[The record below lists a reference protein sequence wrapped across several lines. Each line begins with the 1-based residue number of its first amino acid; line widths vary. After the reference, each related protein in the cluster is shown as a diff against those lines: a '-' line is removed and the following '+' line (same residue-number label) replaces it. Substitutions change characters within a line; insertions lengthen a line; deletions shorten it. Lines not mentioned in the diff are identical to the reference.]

1 MENTVEGGESF
12 WADSFAAIKTM
23 SEQRPDLLEVLKSVP
38 VTYRYSPPGSGVL
51 QLTHHPIVRMSGKD
65 IWQTVD
71 HLWSLDTAQF
81 TQDED
86 LETRRRWWE
95 AFLYYREL
103 VENQDSWFMK
113 RLNGGEFVIT
123 DNWRVYHARREFE
136 MTAPDQERIVSTSYM
151 DWNSMAN
158 RVLSPQKGD
167 YIFLEI
173 DQH

>member
-1 MENTVEGGESF
+1 MGSI
-12 WADSFAAIKTM
+12 S
-23 SEQRPDLLEVLKSVP
+23 VL
-38 VTYRYSPPGSGVL
+38 
-51 QLTHHPIVRMSGKD
+51 
-65 IWQTVD
+65 
-71 HLWSLDTAQF
+71 
-81 TQDED
+81 
-86 LETRRRWWE
+86 
-95 AFLYYREL
+95 YREL

-136 MTAPDQERIVSTSYM
+136 MTAPDQERIVSTAYM

-158 RVLSPQKGD
+158 RVLSPPKGD